1 MTITLQTPIK
11 NLGVVGRTTAVA
23 LARLNLHLVQD
34 LIWHLPVRHDD
45 LSLIKPIAQLNPG
58 EVATV
63 HGRVE
68 IIVNRRSWKRR
79 MIVTEAVI
87 ADNSGKI
94 KATWFHQPY
103 LPKII
108 PPGTKISLSG
118 RITGNLFNFSLV
130 GPTYEKLYE
139 EKTTTH
145 TSRLVPIYRATER
158 ATQKQL
164 RFLIKEALTL
174 TKYLPEIIPAALR
187 QTYRLLNLSQALI
200 QYHFPA
206 SITTWQAARMR
217 LAFEELLLLML
228 RAKRAQ
234 LQLQHVQA
242 PTITA
247 DITAIKAMISQLP
260 FTLTEDQR
268 LAAWQIIKD
277 LNKNQP
283 MQRLLQGDVGSG
295 KTVVAAIACLA
306 AAKAGWQA
314 ALLAPTS
321 ILAEQHWQTIQKVFK
336 SQGLSLALLTAN
348 RQEQWRNSHQKLTK
362 PQLYKKI
369 NNQKIDIVVG
379 THALLQEK
387 VIFPRLGL
395 LIVDEQHRFGV
406 AQRAALRQDA
416 PTTPHLLS
424 MTATPIPRSLALI
437 LSGQLNIST
446 IRTKPAGRPPITTI
460 ILPPHRRDE
469 LYQYIHAQVAAGR
482 QAFIVCPHIEE
493 SDTLG
498 IKAAT
503 TEYERLTTEV
513 LPNLKL
519 GLLHGQLKPAQKTKV
534 MQDFADGKIEVLVT
548 TTVIEVGVDVPNATI
563 MAIEGAEHFGLAQ
576 LHQLRG
582 RVGRDQY
589 HSYCILLSETGRGQA
604 LKRLQLLAK
613 LDDGFA
619 LAEADLNLR
628 GPGQIF
634 GTQQSGI
641 INQLKVASL
650 ADHQLIKLASTA
662 ATQILTDDPQ
672 LLKHPALVQ
681 ALEKME
687 TITHLE

>member
-1 MTITLQTPIK
+1 MNFTLQTPIK
-11 NLGVVGRTTAVA
+11 NLGVVGRTTAAA
-23 LARLNLHLVQD
+23 LTRLNLHLVQD

-58 EVATV
+58 EVVTV

-68 IIVNRRSWKRR
+68 IIANRRSWKKR

-87 ADNSGKI
+87 ADSSGKI

-118 RITGNLFNFSLV
+118 RITGNLLNFSLV
-130 GPTYEKLYE
+130 SPTYEKLRE

-145 TSRLVPIYRATER
+145 TSRLVPIYPATEGV
-158 ATQKQL
+158 TQKQL

-174 TKYLPEIIPAALR
+174 VTKLPETISSDLR
-187 QTYRLLNLSQALI
+187 QAYKLVTLSQALG
-200 QYHFPA
+200 QYHFPT
-206 SITTWQAARMR
+206 STKTWSTARTR

-228 RAKRAQ
+228 RSKRAQ
-234 LQLQHVQA
+234 FKLQHDQA
-242 PTITA
+242 PIITA
-247 DITAIKAMISQLP
+247 DIAAIKEMIKELP
-260 FTLTEDQR
+260 FHLTEDQR
-268 LAAWQIIKD
+268 LTAWQIIKD
-277 LNKNQP
+277 LNRTQP

-295 KTVVAAIACLA
+295 KTVVAAIACLT

-321 ILAEQHWQTIQKVFK
+321 ILAEQHWQTIQKIFK
-336 SQGLSLALLTAN
+336 SQKLSLALLTAN
-348 RQEQWRNSHQKLTK
+348 RQEYLNDSYSILTK
-362 PQLYKKI
+362 AQLYKKI
-369 NNQKIDIVVG
+369 NNHEINIVVG

-387 VIFPRLGL
+387 VIFPKLGL
-395 LIVDEQHRFGV
+395 LIIDEQHRFGV
-406 AQRAALRQDA
+406 AQRAALRHDL

-437 LSGQLNIST
+437 LSGQLDIST
-446 IRTKPAGRPPITTI
+446 IHTKPAGRPPITTI

-469 LYQYIHAQVAAGR
+469 LYQYIRSQVAAGR
-482 QAFIVCPHIEE
+482 QAFIICPHIEE

-513 LPNLKL
+513 LSDLKL
-519 GLLHGQLKPAQKTKV
+519 GLLHGQLKPVQKTKV
-534 MQDFADGKIEVLVT
+534 MQDFATGKIQVLVT

-582 RVGRDQY
+582 RVGRGE
-589 HSYCILLSETGRGQA
+589 HNSYCILLSETGSGQA

-641 INQLKVASL
+641 INQFKVASL
-650 ADHQLIKLASTA
+650 TDHQLIKLASAA

-672 LLKHPALVQ
+672 LLKHSALKQ
-681 ALEKME
+681 ALDTME
-687 TITHLE
+687 TVTHLE